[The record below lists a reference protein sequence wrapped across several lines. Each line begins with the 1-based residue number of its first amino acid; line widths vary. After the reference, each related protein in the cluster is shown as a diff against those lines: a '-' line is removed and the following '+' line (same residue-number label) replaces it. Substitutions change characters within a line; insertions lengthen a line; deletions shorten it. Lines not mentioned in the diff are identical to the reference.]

1 MLGIL
6 FRSGIPLSRKETIM
20 GSKDLEE
27 KIRDNFSELSSGINS
42 VVILTSHDNQRF
54 INDFYTPNQNRKDL
68 FLHEMVADIIHAK
81 IGLNNTNSVKDTFSW
96 DKYENNAN
104 WQPNDHNKKQNRKI
118 VDYFEQMRSKHQQ
131 FLPSTDSDYIEDEN
145 KLLIKYNMFYTKMQ
159 IIKGRLKHFEKEKLI
174 DSYVLIGN
182 FNDQLGYYA
191 DSDDSDCPNMIQG
204 WANNLSQTQ
213 GFSLQLLAHMVDGW
227 NCDELVLLSDKINQQ
242 LSKQDSE
249 ASLCLRKGL
258 LYKTPKIGN
267 TFTAHELAE
276 VNEDIE
282 FQRIADD
289 LKLINPRSYFMF
301 IETKSAYYL
310 SLPAD
315 ISNAS
320 LITLLYLTYTRF
332 LKSRDVNGTDGAID
346 LTQATENTKLALN
359 SVEASPLTKADRK
372 NLLSNYGRRTRR
384 YTQAGRNLASYK
396 TIDIAKELNC
406 NSDVFN
412 FIIVYSMRNRDEHV
426 RYSDTIRKLYDDKDM
441 AGVIIQI
448 CYMIGSIMGSQY
460 DKIWHNFD
468 NIYTAIQ
475 AKNLDQIREFLEH

>member
-1 MLGIL
+1 MDGIVM
-6 FRSGIPLSRKETIM
+6 K
-20 GSKDLEE
+20 
-27 KIRDNFSELSSGINS
+27 
-42 VVILTSHDNQRF
+42 
-54 INDFYTPNQNRKDL
+54 
-68 FLHEMVADIIHAK
+68 
-81 IGLNNTNSVKDTFSW
+81 
-96 DKYENNAN
+96 
-104 WQPNDHNKKQNRKI
+104 
-118 VDYFEQMRSKHQQ
+118 
-131 FLPSTDSDYIEDEN
+131 
-145 KLLIKYNMFYTKMQ
+145 
-159 IIKGRLKHFEKEKLI
+159 
-174 DSYVLIGN
+174 
-182 FNDQLGYYA
+182 
-191 DSDDSDCPNMIQG
+191 
-204 WANNLSQTQ
+204 
-213 GFSLQLLAHMVDGW
+213 
-227 NCDELVLLSDKINQQ
+227 LVLLSDKINQQ

-372 NLLSNYGRRTRR
+372 NLLSKYGRRTRR

-412 FIIVYSMRNRDEHV
+412 FIIV
-426 RYSDTIRKLYDDKDM
+426 
-441 AGVIIQI
+441 
-448 CYMIGSIMGSQY
+448 
-460 DKIWHNFD
+460 
-468 NIYTAIQ
+468 
-475 AKNLDQIREFLEH
+475 